1 MEIEMKDSGVK
12 GIGLIP
18 DNYTVSR
25 IKYIADIYGRIGF
38 RGYTQQDLVEEGEGP
53 ITLSPSNFRD
63 MKMTYEKCSYLTWG
77 KYYESPE
84 IMIQTG
90 DVLFV
95 KTGSTYGKSCYVQ
108 ELPMECTIN
117 PQLIVFKNI
126 KENAKW
132 FSYFLQTEF
141 IKNLSELAV
150 VGGTIPTMSQEKIG
164 NFTLIIPPKM
174 TQDKITDYLDKK
186 CVEIDA
192 LASNIQSQID
202 ILEDY
207 KKSVITEAVTR
218 GLNPDAQMKD
228 SGIEWIG
235 KIPSLWSIHPI
246 YYFFNE
252 RKNKNIF
259 GTENNLLSLSYGH
272 IVRKNINSNGGLLPE
287 SFNTYNIVE
296 KDDIIIRPTDLQND
310 KRSLRTGI
318 VKERGIITSAYISLK
333 AIKEVN
339 ATYFHYLLYTYD
351 IMKVFYNMGNGV
363 RQGLNFSE
371 FSKLLI
377 VSPSVEEQGEIVAY
391 LDRKCNE
398 IDSIIAIKREQLE
411 ILEQYKKS
419 LIFEC
424 VTGKKEIL
432 ADD

>member
-1 MEIEMKDSGVK
+1 M
-12 GIGLIP
+12 
-18 DNYTVSR
+18 
-25 IKYIADIYGRIGF
+25 
-38 RGYTQQDLVEEGEGP
+38 
-53 ITLSPSNFRD
+53 
-63 MKMTYEKCSYLTWG
+63 
-77 KYYESPE
+77 
-84 IMIQTG
+84 
-90 DVLFV
+90 
-95 KTGSTYGKSCYVQ
+95 
-108 ELPMECTIN
+108 
-117 PQLIVFKNI
+117 
-126 KENAKW
+126 
-132 FSYFLQTEF
+132 
-141 IKNLSELAV
+141 
-150 VGGTIPTMSQEKIG
+150 
-164 NFTLIIPPKM
+164 
-174 TQDKITDYLDKK
+174 
-186 CVEIDA
+186 
-192 LASNIQSQID
+192 
-202 ILEDY
+202 
-207 KKSVITEAVTR
+207 
-218 GLNPDAQMKD
+218 
-228 SGIEWIG
+228 
-235 KIPSLWSIHPI
+235 
-246 YYFFNE
+246 
-252 RKNKNIF
+252 
-259 GTENNLLSLSYGH
+259 
-272 IVRKNINSNGGLLPE
+272 
-287 SFNTYNIVE
+287 
-296 KDDIIIRPTDLQND
+296 QND